1 MVAMRGSRAADG
13 QGLQPG
19 RTSPVPHVS
28 RNPAQ
33 VPLVEA
39 SMATLGL
46 IVPLLGL
53 VAGQAILVLTNQGTL
68 PPLVAAFRP
77 QVPVLVFCESA
88 KLARQLQLHRAIHPV
103 VSQVASVS
111 YDKMAP
117 HAVEQAVQLGL
128 LQKGDSVVIVS
139 IAGDEH
145 ATADMKIWTV

>member
-1 MVAMRGSRAADG
+1 MCSNMAVPRSPARSFASSSVAS
-13 QGLQPG
+13 
-19 RTSPVPHVS
+19 RTSNPVRPSDSQCHACAD
-28 RNPAQ
+28 PALRLHQ
-33 VPLVEA
+33 
-39 SMATLGL
+39 
-46 IVPLLGL
+46 I
-53 VAGQAILVLTNQGTL
+53 GT
-68 PPLVAAFRP
+68 LVAAFRP